1 MGKLD
6 LKEWLRKNWITL
18 AVLLAAVVIF
28 AVWRARVAPEKA
40 APNTAGDYVEYDN
53 GKVLEI
59 LSDSTESDET
69 SDGAFRGEQ
78 MMLVEVTTGQYKGE
92 QLQVYNYVGPL
103 YGIPLKSGDS
113 VTLTVSTFENGDV
126 QATVY
131 EYNRSTPVLI
141 VVGLF
146 LLVTLLVGGRTGAK
160 ALLGLVFTV
169 LCVFLLL
176 FPSLMKGAATLPT
189 TFLVCV
195 FVAAV
200 SFVLLGGV
208 REKTVCALLGTV
220 AGMAFA
226 LIFALISQRI
236 LRIDGM
242 RSADIEPLLQLRQT
256 GTPIGLRGLLAAGVI
271 LSALGAVMDVA
282 MSLSSALS
290 EVHDADPGMDWR
302 ALFRSGMNIGRDMV
316 GTMTN
321 TLILAFLGSGL
332 VLILYIYTLGLSPHQ
347 LMSSAFLATEVVT
360 AVSSSIGVI
369 LSVPFTA
376 LISAWAYGS
385 RNA

>member
-53 GKVLEI
+53 GRVLEI

>member
-53 GKVLEI
+53 GRVLEI
-59 LSDSTESDET
+59 LSDSTESDEA

-131 EYNRSTPVLI
+131 EYDRSTPVLI

-160 ALLGLVFTV
+160 ALLGLIFT
-169 LCVFLLL
+169 
-176 FPSLMKGAATLPT
+176 
-189 TFLVCV
+189 
-195 FVAAV
+195 
-200 SFVLLGGV
+200 
-208 REKTVCALLGTV
+208 E
-220 AGMAFA
+220 
-226 LIFALISQRI
+226 
-236 LRIDGM
+236 
-242 RSADIEPLLQLRQT
+242 
-256 GTPIGLRGLLAAGVI
+256 
-271 LSALGAVMDVA
+271 
-282 MSLSSALS
+282 
-290 EVHDADPGMDWR
+290 
-302 ALFRSGMNIGRDMV
+302 IGRASCRERV
-316 GTMTN
+316 
-321 TLILAFLGSGL
+321 
-332 VLILYIYTLGLSPHQ
+332 
-347 LMSSAFLATEVVT
+347 
-360 AVSSSIGVI
+360 
-369 LSVPFTA
+369 
-376 LISAWAYGS
+376 
-385 RNA
+385 